1 MGADLNGRTGIDW
14 GVYGVPETFVVD
26 GAGRIRH
33 RHVGVLSQYDLDET
47 ILPLIEDLRG

>member
-1 MGADLNGRTGIDW
+1 MAAPGSTGASTAC
-14 GVYGVPETFVVD
+14 PETFVID

-33 RHVGVLSQYDLDET
+33 RHVGVLSRHDLDET

>member
-1 MGADLNGRTGIDW
+1 MGADLGGRTGIDW

-33 RHVGVLSQYDLDET
+33 RHVGVLSRHDLDET